1 MTVAEPDLRLPD
13 PRVVATLD
21 RLGAAYE
28 VLACDPELADTAAFC
43 AAYDVPLERSA
54 NTIVVASRRPAGH
67 QVACVLLATTR
78 LDVNGLIRRR
88 MHVKKASFARADETA
103 ALTGMM
109 IGGVTPF
116 ALPEDL
122 AVWVDGAVMD
132 LDWVILGAGSRSAKI
147 RVNPNVLRLLSTVE
161 VVPDLAMPV
170 AASVE
175 DA

>member
-1 MTVAEPDLRLPD
+1 MTVAEPD
-13 PRVVATLD
+13 PRVIATLD
-21 RLGAAYE
+21 ILGTGYE

-43 AAYDVPLERSA
+43 AAYDVPLEHSA
-54 NTIVVASRRPAGH
+54 NTIVVASRRPEGH
-67 QVACVLLATTR
+67 HVACVLLATTR

-88 MHVKKASFARADETA
+88 MDVKKASFARPEETA
-103 ALTGMM
+103 ALTNMM

-122 AVWVDGAVMD
+122 AVWVDSAVMD

-147 RVNPNVLRLLSTVE
+147 KVDPRAMLLLPSVE

-170 AASVE
+170 TASVE

>member
-1 MTVAEPDLRLPD
+1 VTVAEPD

-21 RLGAAYE
+21 RLGTPYE
-28 VLACDPELADTAAFC
+28 VLACDPELADTTAFC

-54 NTIVVASRRPAGH
+54 NTIVVASRRPEGH

-88 MHVKKASFARADETA
+88 MDVKKASFARAEETA

-122 AVWVDGAVMD
+122 PVWVDGAVMD

-147 RVNPNVLRLLSTVE
+147 KVDPKALLFLPAVE
-161 VVPDLAMPV
+161 VVPGLAMPV
-170 AASVE
+170 GAPVE

>member
-1 MTVAEPDLRLPD
+1 MPD

-21 RLGAAYE
+21 RLGVAYE
-28 VLACDPELADTAAFC
+28 LLPCDPELADTAAFC
-43 AAYDVPLERSA
+43 AAYGVPPERSA
-54 NTIVVASRRPAGH
+54 NTIVVASRRPEGH

-88 MHVKKASFARADETA
+88 MDVKKASFARAEETA

-122 AVWVDGAVMD
+122 SVWVDNAVMD

-147 RVNPNVLRLLSTVE
+147 KVDPKAMLSLPAVE
-161 VVPDLAMPV
+161 VVSGLAIPV
-170 AASVE
+170 EAPVE